1 MDALCAVVPR
11 FLIAL
16 ARRDDPA
23 LRCRPAIVGR
33 SSETRGNVVACSE
46 EAARTGVVPGMPLTR
61 ALVLCPS
68 AAVVALRQEE
78 VEASERAFTA
88 LLADLCPAVENIDL
102 GHVHADV
109 RGMAKLA
116 GLAPSAYLRELQE
129 SLAGRSAGGGTTVFG
144 AHAAA
149 AYLANP
155 TRLLRASDAADLL
168 GGLPV
173 DVLPVSEAML
183 RRLQLFGLERLEQ
196 VGALPPAALQ
206 AQFGREGLLAWRL
219 IHGEETGRI
228 TPALDNVRVVERIE
242 LPAAAVVS
250 APLILATEILLQRAM
265 RRQEIGGRPLRR
277 ADWTAE
283 LENGERM
290 PLRFVFREPTADQAR
305 MLLVI
310 RNGVERLALAA
321 PAVVV
326 ELTFSGICSEYVRQ
340 ERLWDSGPR
349 GAAALGEAIEQ
360 LTVRE
365 GSPQIYRIVEVEP
378 WSRVQTPRR
387 EASDMLGIPRFVDPN
402 GSFSLPLESG
412 LVNARYADTTSPGLR
427 DDIGALAIAV

>member
-1 MDALCAVVPR
+1 
-11 FLIAL
+11 
-16 ARRDDPA
+16 
-23 LRCRPAIVGR
+23 
-33 SSETRGNVVACSE
+33 
-46 EAARTGVVPGMPLTR
+46 MPLAR

-68 AAVVALRQEE
+68 AAVVALQQEE

-88 LLADLCPAVENIDL
+88 LLADLCPAVENIDP

-116 GLAPSAYLRELQE
+116 GLAPSAYLAELQE
-129 SLAGRSAGGGTTVFG
+129 SLAGRTGLPVRAGGGTTVFG

-149 AYLANP
+149 AYLASP
-155 TRLLRASDAADLL
+155 TRLLRASDAAELL

-183 RRLQLFGLERLEQ
+183 RRLHLFGLERLEQ

-219 IHGEETGRI
+219 IHGEETERI
-228 TPALDNVRVVERIE
+228 TPALDDVRVVERIE
-242 LPAAAVVS
+242 LPTAAVAS
-250 APLILATEILLQRAM
+250 PPLVLATEILLQRAT
-265 RRQEIGGRPLRR
+265 RRQEIGGRSLRR

-290 PLRFVFREPTADQAR
+290 PLRFVFREPTADKAR

-326 ELTFSGICSEYVRQ
+326 ELTLSGICSEYTRQ
-340 ERLWDSGPR
+340 ERLWQTGPR
-349 GAAALGEAIEQ
+349 GAAALGAAIEQ
-360 LTVRE
+360 LALRE
-365 GSPQIYRIVEVEP
+365 GGPQIYRIVEVEP
-378 WSRVQTPRR
+378 WSR
-387 EASDMLGIPRFVDPN
+387 IPERQ
-402 GSFSLPLESG
+402 
-412 LVNARYADTTSPGLR
+412 R
-427 DDIGALAIAV
+427 ALAAYSP